1 MKKTKVKVEVISM
14 SNFVIN
20 NISSFIAPIFYEVL
34 YLSIVGTFVGL
45 IILIVRKILDKKI
58 SPKWK
63 CIIWWILLVSLIIP
77 IKIEIK
83 NENINVLNISGM
95 AEPIKQI
102 SYKSKYREIQEQF
115 EIALQDEN
123 TNNVRKYK

>member
-1 MKKTKVKVEVISM
+1 MKTKVKEVISM
-14 SNFVIN
+14 IDFIKN
-20 NISSFIAPIFYEVL
+20 NISIYISPIFYEVL
-34 YLSIVGTFVGL
+34 YMSIVGTLVGL
-45 IILIVRKILDKKI
+45 IILIARKILDKKI

-63 CIIWWILLVSLIIP
+63 CVIWGILLISLIIP

-95 AEPIKQI
+95 VEPIKQI
-102 SYKSKYREIQEQF
+102 SYKTEYREIQEQF
-115 EIALQDEN
+115 EIALQNEN